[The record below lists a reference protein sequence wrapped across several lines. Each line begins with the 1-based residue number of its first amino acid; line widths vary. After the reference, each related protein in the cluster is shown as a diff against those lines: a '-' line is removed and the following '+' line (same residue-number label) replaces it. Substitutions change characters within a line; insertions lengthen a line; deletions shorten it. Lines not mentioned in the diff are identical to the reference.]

1 MSANIK
7 ELLNSAKPTEK
18 IVEPMGW
25 LGIQTAFLRIP
36 NNGLLMSVMFS
47 SVSSESQQ
55 CYMSVSRLAN
65 TLGCSESAVKKGR
78 TRLVNDGWIKIN
90 GTHENGCAIYI
101 MTHKAKEFLAEDAKI
116 RDSIHQHNME
126 VEANRKKLIA
136 EEYQCTLE
144 DLSRNV
150 KTEKHEKAEIKADDT
165 VNTISDISNSTKCE
179 TTTNETTMPVHQH
192 EEAVHETAPVA
203 ETVAVVAENVN
214 VDLSN
219 DKNYIMAKKYEAGTK
234 AFFSRYDNSRREW
247 TIEEVAE
254 FFNLQPYN
262 WKYADFDT
270 NKAYIKNF
278 KGVKLNKIE
287 FERKM
292 LTILNT
298 SSIKKEPVK
307 FDSNGLP
314 ANIVIPDK
322 PEKPVSKES
331 LDRFLD
337 FLGRDSAMVKRFVE
351 SRAAV

>member
-7 ELLNSAKPTEK
+7 ELLNNAKPTER
-18 IVEPMGW
+18 IIEPMGW
-25 LGIQTAFLRIP
+25 LGINTVFWSIP
-36 NNGLLMSVMFS
+36 RNGQLMSVMFAS
-47 SVSSESQQ
+47 YTEESQQ
-55 CYMSVSRLAN
+55 CYISVERLAA
-65 TLGCSESAVKKGR
+65 TMRCSEVAIKKGR
-78 TRLVNDGWIKIN
+78 KQLVEDGWIKKI
-90 GTHENGCAIYI
+90 GIHENKCAIYI
-101 MTHKAKEFLAEDAKI
+101 MTAKARKLLEDDYKAI
-116 RDSIHQHNME
+116 DAIHQHNKDVAE
-126 VEANRKKLIA
+126 NRRKAVA
-136 EEYQCTLE
+136 EEYQCE
-144 DLSRNV
+144 IAELSFRKN
-150 KTEKHEKAEIKADDT
+150 KQNKDFKANT
-165 VNTISDISNSTKCE
+165 VSDVPNSTTYK
-179 TTTNETTMPVHQH
+179 TNTVEIPVPVHQH
-192 EEAVHETAPVA
+192 EEAVHETATAPVA

-219 DKNYIMAKKYEAGTK
+219 DKNYIMAKKYEAVTK

-247 TIEEVAE
+247 TIEEVTE

-337 FLGRDSAMVKRFVE
+337 FLGRDSAMVKRFLA